1 MLYLTFSI
9 NNELYYTF
17 MRSTKFHPQFT
28 DGFVASVRALEA
40 LSSAGDNAKDAAFTK
55 FYEQYGTHYL
65 SEARF
70 GAKLVVQT
78 RMSKSEVHS
87 MQ

>member
-1 MLYLTFSI
+1 
-9 NNELYYTF
+9 
-17 MRSTKFHPQFT
+17 MRI
-28 DGFVASVRALEA
+28 LES
-40 LSSAGDNAKDAAFTK
+40 LSDAGDNAKDAAFTK

-78 RMSKSEVHS
+78 RMSKSEVKQTNPANSRKHHNLCLFLGLFGFHE
-87 MQ
+87 